1 MNHRWLMFPGA
12 ISFITKTSSKT
23 LNLKMTF
30 GIIPAAAGAV
40 PSALHHALM
49 VGRGGASII
58 AASGAI
64 SLADPVVSA
73 LRGGGS
79 EGVSKPDKKFQI
91 TAEGKSVLW
100 MAIAMS
106 LHYLGYSF
114 ARPITVAL
122 FTSSSTGYPGVPGA
136 YPFTMAFVSPLSLL
150 LLLGYGRI
158 LEKNGPRIALK
169 RTSLLCSVAIV
180 MASALVEVTQR
191 SGLSF
196 WGIPAMKFLTGPLYL
211 FRESYVQL
219 ITSQYWSFMAS
230 VLTPNQSAKW
240 FAPIAGLTS
249 ISSAAGGMAVSGL
262 TKKLKLSGTL
272 ACTGLALFSSIFA
285 TEAAYSIAE
294 ANGFSPHSNHIK
306 KSSNTNRKKKVE
318 KKVGMVEQATT
329 LFARVPVLR
338 ALFWEILASQGL
350 ATLLNVCFVQ
360 SLGAAIT
367 DDTERAGWVGKFY
380 ALINL
385 FSMSLQFGVLPMLM
399 QILEPKDLWRSIP
412 IMSLACITF
421 QSLQHDPS
429 LYVVSLSLLVMK
441 VLEYSVR
448 RMLDEMVY
456 VPLDFESRFVGK
468 EVIGVF
474 GYRFGKSLMS
484 LSLSGLTSAFGNFSL
499 RQLSMFCQLAG
510 LGWAKAAWDLSA
522 LVPTRKE
529 AQDDYMSSVK
539 KSKKY

>member
-1 MNHRWLMFPGA
+1 MTLSIVPVLVGSAAPLALNQALLISRGGA
-12 ISFITKTSSKT
+12 TILAASGAASLID
-23 LNLKMTF
+23 
-30 GIIPAAAGAV
+30 PALT
-40 PSALHHALM
+40 AL
-49 VGRGGASII
+49 RGGASQKVSSKSESK
-58 AASGAI
+58 SG
-64 SLADPVVSA
+64 
-73 LRGGGS
+73 
-79 EGVSKPDKKFQI
+79 SKLQI
-91 TAEGKSVLW
+91 TEKGKSVLC

-122 FTSSSTGYPGVPGA
+122 FTSASTGYPGVPGA
-136 YPFTMAFVSPLSLL
+136 YPFTMAFVSPLSLI

-158 LEKNGPRIALK
+158 LERDGPRRALK
-169 RTSLLCSVAIV
+169 KTSFMCSIAILMV
-180 MASALVEVTQR
+180 SALMDVTQR
-191 SGLSF
+191 SGVAF
-196 WGIPAMKFLTGPLYL
+196 WGIPAMKFITGPLYL

-272 ACTGLALFSSIFA
+272 ACTGLALLSSIAA
-285 TEAAYSIAE
+285 TEKAYSIAE
-294 ANGFSPHSNHIK
+294 RNGFSPEHGPKESK
-306 KSSNTNRKKKVE
+306 KSNGKSKIAAAKKNGEKAGLVE
-318 KKVGMVEQATT
+318 KARQ
-329 LFARVPVLR
+329 LFERVPVLR

-360 SLGAAIT
+360 SLGKSIA
-367 DDTERAGWVGKFY
+367 DDTERAGWVGNFY

-385 FSMSLQFGVLPMLM
+385 FSMALQFGVLPLLM
-399 QILEPKDLWRSIP
+399 QVIEPKDLWRSIP
-412 IMSLACITF
+412 IISLACITF

-441 VLEYSVR
+441 VVEYSAR

-510 LGWAKAAWDLSA
+510 LGWAKTAWDLSA

-529 AQDDYMSSVK
+529 AQDSYNISHK
-539 KSKKY
+539 K

>member
-1 MNHRWLMFPGA
+1 MVWGVSSVASGA
-12 ISFITKTSSKT
+12 T
-23 LNLKMTF
+23 
-30 GIIPAAAGAV
+30 PAAL
-40 PSALHHALM
+40 SHALNI
-49 VGRGGASII
+49 GRGGASII
-58 AASGAI
+58 AASA
-64 SLADPVVSA
+64 LADPVLSA
-73 LRGGGS
+73 LRGGAS
-79 EGVSKPDKKFQI
+79 AKQVSKLSNKFQI
-91 TAEGKSVLW
+91 TNEGKSVLC

-122 FTSSSTGYPGVPGA
+122 FTSAATGYPGVPGA
-136 YPFTMAFVSPLSLL
+136 YPFTMAFVSPLSLIL
-150 LLLGYGRI
+150 LMGYGRV
-158 LEKNGPRIALK
+158 LDKHGPRIALK
-169 RTSLLCSVAIV
+169 RTSFLCSMAILMV
-180 MASALVEVTQR
+180 SALVEVTQT
-191 SGLSF
+191 SGAEL
-196 WGIPAMKFLTGPLYL
+196 WGIPAMKFITGPLYL

-249 ISSAAGGMAVSGL
+249 ISSAAGGMAVSGM

-272 ACTGLALFSSIFA
+272 ACTGLALCSSIIA
-285 TEAAYSIAE
+285 SEAAYIIAE
-294 ANGFSPHSNHIK
+294 ANGFSPEDSHPKGGAK
-306 KSSNTNRKKKVE
+306 KRKKKE
-318 KKVGMVEQATT
+318 EKVGLVDNATK

-338 ALFWEILASQGL
+338 ALFLEILSSQGL

-360 SLGAAIT
+360 SLGASIP
-367 DDTERAGWVGKFY
+367 DDTERAGWVGNFY

-385 FSMSLQFGVLPMLM
+385 ISMTLQFGVLPLLM

-412 IMSLACITF
+412 IISLACITF
-421 QSLQHDPS
+421 QTCQHDPS
-429 LYVVSLSLLVMK
+429 LYVISASLMVMK
-441 VLEYSVR
+441 VLEYSAR

-499 RQLSMFCQLAG
+499 RQLSIFCQLAG
-510 LGWAKAAWDLSA
+510 IGWAKTAWDLSA
-522 LVPTRKE
+522 LVPTQKE
-529 AQDDYMSSVK
+529 AQDSYVSSHKNTK
-539 KSKKY
+539 K